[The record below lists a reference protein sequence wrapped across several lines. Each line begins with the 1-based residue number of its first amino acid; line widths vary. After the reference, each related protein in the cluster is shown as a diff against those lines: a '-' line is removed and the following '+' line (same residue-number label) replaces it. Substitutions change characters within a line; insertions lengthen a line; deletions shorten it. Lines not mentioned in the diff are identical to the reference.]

1 MSRMNQRHARRH
13 PQKHPRK
20 RMPIQKPNQIQMPRP
35 ETNERVQITVVPEFP
50 SNSVSGSVSPSP
62 EGSLGY
68 YVVTFLLSVPGK
80 EQYYDALD
88 FADLLE
94 KGNSLLIVPSPVAQV
109 KARIF
114 NEHQSQEVIF
124 FPNAQ
129 GALAKVQM
137 RLFTASFIGAE
148 KEAFDLIMANL
159 SWWSY
164 HHDVAL
170 DIAGYHVLEEQ
181 TQSHRVVVG
190 LIGKTRAMDVNI
202 INTAATSEPKFRPLF
217 AAYREGANAS
227 NPFYQLLCFYKVAL
241 GAKQLRDLRRKALLD
256 AGEKY
261 QEPQGECIP
270 DRVEDLGAAYQESHD
285 AFRPYLGQRF
295 TKVLD
300 QLRGSLRNAIAH
312 LDPTEVTGKSLS
324 ADKFDDIVMC
334 EQALPVRRYMSRVML
349 RNEVLADPNVGTVHI
364 L

>member
-1 MSRMNQRHARRH
+1 MSRMNQRHTKRH

-20 RMPIQKPNQIQMPRP
+20 RMPIQNSNQIQMPRP
-35 ETNERVQITVVPEFP
+35 ETNEQVQITVVPELA
-50 SNSVSGSVSPSP
+50 SSANGAVSPSP
-62 EGSLGY
+62 AGASGY

-94 KGNSLLIVPSPVAQV
+94 KGNSLLIVPSPVAQL
-109 KARIF
+109 KATIF
-114 NEHQSQEVIF
+114 NDHQSQEAIF

-137 RLFTASFIGAE
+137 RLFAASFIDAE
-148 KEAFDLIMANL
+148 REAFDLVMANL

-190 LIGKTRAMDVNI
+190 LVGKTKAWDVNI
-202 INTAATSEPKFRPLF
+202 LNTAALSDPKFRPLF

-241 GAKQLRDLRRKALLD
+241 GAKALRDQRRKAVLD

-261 QEPQGECIP
+261 QEPPGENIP
-270 DRVEDLGAAYQESHD
+270 DRVEDLGAAYQESHE
-285 AFRPYLGQRF
+285 AFQPYLGQKF
-295 TKVLD
+295 TRVLD
-300 QLRGSLRNAIAH
+300 QLRGSLRNAVAH
-312 LDPTEVTGKSLS
+312 LDPTGVTGNSLS

-334 EQALPVRRYMSRVML
+334 EQALPVVRYVSRVML
-349 RNEVLADPNVGTVHI
+349 CNEALADPRIAAVHA